1 MTLVEAI
8 KKARRVYIIGNGGSA
23 ANASHIANDL
33 VLSCGIKAHALT
45 ADAAILTAIG
55 NDMGYEYVF
64 ARQLEVYGEPGDLL
78 IALSGSGN
86 SPNIIKALLAASK
99 IGMDT
104 YSIVGDF
111 GRSAA
116 PALSVSC
123 ISTGTS
129 MQDAENLQLHIGH
142 GAMVALRSAP

>member
-8 KKARRVYIIGNGGSA
+8 KKARRVYLIGNGGSA
-23 ANASHIANDL
+23 ANAIHIANDL
-33 VLSCGIKAHALT
+33 VLSCGVKAHALT
-45 ADAAILTAIG
+45 ADVAILTAIG
-55 NDMGYEYVF
+55 NDNGYEYVF
-64 ARQLEVYGEPGDLL
+64 SRQLEVYGEPGDLL

-104 YSIVGDF
+104 YSVVGDF
-111 GRSAA
+111 CKSAA
-116 PALSVSC
+116 PSLSVNC

-129 MQDAENLQLHIGH
+129 MQDAEDLQLRVGH
-142 GAMVALRSAP
+142 AAMRGLKAPA

>member
-8 KKARRVYIIGNGGSA
+8 KKARRVYLIGNGGSA

-33 VLSCGIKAHALT
+33 VLACGVKAYALT
-45 ADAAILTAIG
+45 DNVAILSAIG
-55 NDMGYEYVF
+55 NDSGYEYVF
-64 ARQLEVYGEPGDLL
+64 AKQIEVYGEPGDLL
-78 IALSGSGN
+78 VALSGSGN
-86 SPNIIKALLAASK
+86 SPNIIKALVAAAK
-99 IGMDT
+99 IGMET
-104 YSIVGDF
+104 FSIVGDF

-129 MQDAENLQLHIGH
+129 MQDAESLQLVVGH
-142 GAMVALRSAP
+142 KAMMALK